1 MKRSVVFLVLGTL
14 AALWLSAE
22 PVTIV
27 NGEDTV
33 LYYAVTPFD
42 GTVLPTMGE
51 AMALLGEAEISN
63 IPPGSAVQ
71 EARTR
76 GSYLLLGCYGSGT
89 CTPVAL
95 VFNVAAEQ
103 KLVNVSLDA
112 SVEPSEDDD
121 PRLSFDA
128 IGVETPPVVVDG
140 TFAEWDDVPDLVRFA
155 PSFRPAVFTRETRSA
170 VSTLSV
176 DRSFYWKKSG
186 TGLERV
192 KGLRTG
198 DYLYFLFSSASP
210 MTDGLSYFLYF
221 YLDRESGTVNRY
233 TVELMVREGVGYVLL
248 WTEGAATP
256 QPVGSYIQ
264 NGYLLEARIR
274 LDALPEVLQV
284 SDDVSADLTS
294 CFFDSGLYEEFFFTT
309 MHLRDLYPE
318 EELRG

>member
-1 MKRSVVFLVLGTL
+1 MKRSIMCLVLGIL
-14 AALWLSAE
+14 AATWLSAE

-27 NGEDTV
+27 NGEETV
-33 LYYAVTPFD
+33 LYYAVRSFD
-42 GTVLPTMGE
+42 GAVLPSMTE
-51 AMALLGEAEISN
+51 AVALLGESAVLS
-63 IPPGSAVQ
+63 IPPGAAVR
-71 EARTR
+71 EARAE
-76 GSYLLLGCYGSGT
+76 GSYLLLGCYGTGT

-95 VFNVAAEQ
+95 VFTVEAEP
-103 KLVNVSLDA
+103 KLVNVSMDSA
-112 SVEPSEDDD
+112 VESAEGDELS
-121 PRLSFDA
+121 LSFDA
-128 IGVETPPVVVDG
+128 IGVETPPVLVDG

-155 PSFRPAVFTRETRSA
+155 PSFRPAVFTRETRSG
-170 VSTLSV
+170 VNTLSV

-192 KGLRTG
+192 KGIRTD

-210 MTDGLSYFLYF
+210 MTDGLSFFLYF
-221 YLDRESGTVNRY
+221 YLEREPGTVNRY

-248 WTEGAATP
+248 WTEGAQTP

-274 LDALPEVLQV
+274 LDALPEVLRL

-294 CFFDSGLYEEFFFTT
+294 CFFDSGLYEEYFFTT
-309 MHLRDLYPE
+309 MYLRDLYPE